1 MNEQIY
7 ASHLATIYTADGGNV
22 TKRVALDVK
31 RKNKA
36 RIDRAALV
44 GYKMKDRAKR
54 YRVAYDAKRRI
65 GQEDSGL
72 ALKHLS
78 AFAVASAVSP
88 ESLCIF
94 DLIASILLL
103 DS

>member
-36 RIDRAALV
+36 RIDMAALV
-44 GYKMKDRAKR
+44 GYDT
-54 YRVAYDAKRRI
+54 V
-65 GQEDSGL
+65 SG
-72 ALKHLS
+72 
-78 AFAVASAVSP
+78 
-88 ESLCIF
+88 
-94 DLIASILLL
+94 
-103 DS
+103 